1 LGRTEIAG
9 IGASP
14 GRAVGRVVRMPDP
27 IPEPPHEPLLPER
40 ERADSMTRIAAAA
53 TAVQRSLEVLA
64 VRAEGDSKAILE
76 ATALMAADPTLLTA
90 AREKAARGLTPE
102 RAVWEAADEVAATL
116 RSVGGVIAAR
126 VRDLEDVRDRLVGEL
141 TGRPAPAIPR
151 SAEPFVL
158 VARDLAPADTVTLD
172 PSSVRALVTAEGGP
186 TSHTAIIARALG
198 LPAVVGAP
206 GVLELPEG
214 TMVLVDGERGIVRAD
229 PSPDEVAGILSGMR
243 TPGRFQGAGA
253 TRDGRP
259 IALLANVSDWRS
271 ATAAADAGAEGVGL
285 FRTEFCFLGRASPP
299 SVTEQ
304 ASQYAAVF
312 AVSPGKRV
320 VVRTLDAGADKL
332 LRFLPAGAEPNP
344 ALGVRGWRTFRRA
357 PEVLRGQLEAVAAA
371 ASLSSADVWV
381 MAPMIATVAEAQE
394 FVALCDSYGL
404 TTAGVMIETPSAALC
419 AAEIFAYA
427 KFGSIGT
434 NDLTQYAMAA
444 DRSLGELSTLATAW
458 QPALLRL
465 IRFACEGAA
474 VHQRPVGV
482 CGEAAADPALACVFV
497 GLGVSSLSMT
507 AGAIPAV
514 ADMLASVSYDE
525 CVDLARRA
533 VEAGSAELAKEA
545 VHARL
550 AADR

>member
-1 LGRTEIAG
+1 VGRTEIAG
-9 IGASP
+9 IGVSP
-14 GRAVGRVVRMPDP
+14 GRAAGRVVRMPDP
-27 IPEPPHEPLLPER
+27 ISEPPYEPLLPER
-40 ERADSMTRIAAAA
+40 ERPESATRIAAAA
-53 TAVQRSLEVLA
+53 TAVQRSLEALA
-64 VRAEGDSKAILE
+64 GHAEGDGKAILE

-90 AREKAARGLTPE
+90 ARAKAARGLTPE

-116 RSVGGVIAAR
+116 GSVGGVMAAR
-126 VRDLEDVRDRLVGEL
+126 VRDLEDVRDRLIAQL
-141 TGRPAPAIPR
+141 AGRPGPAIPQR
-151 SAEPFVL
+151 SEPFVL

-172 PSSVRALVTAEGGP
+172 PSAVRALVTAEGGR

-229 PSPDEVAGILSGMR
+229 PSADEVAELLSGR
-243 TPGRFQGAGA
+243 RAWDQFHGAGA
-253 TRDGRP
+253 TREGRP
-259 IALLANVSDWRS
+259 IALLANVSDPRS
-271 ATAAADAGAEGVGL
+271 ATAAAGAGAEGVGL
-285 FRTEFCFLGRASPP
+285 FRTEFCFLDRASPP

-312 AVSPGKRV
+312 AAFPGKRV
-320 VVRTLDAGADKL
+320 VVRTLDAGADKP
-332 LRFLPAGAEPNP
+332 LRFLSAGDEPNP

-357 PEVLRGQLEAVAAA
+357 PVVLRGQLEAIAAA
-371 ASLSSADVWV
+371 ASLSSAHVWV
-381 MAPMIATVAEAQE
+381 MAPMVATVSEAQE
-394 FVALCDSYGL
+394 FVALCESYGL
-404 TTAGVMIETPSAALC
+404 TNAGVMIETPSAALC

-444 DRSLGELSTLATAW
+444 DRSLGYLSTLATAW
-458 QPALLRL
+458 QPAVLRL

-474 VHQRPVGV
+474 IHQRPVGV

-497 GLGVSSLSMT
+497 GLGVASLSMT
-507 AGAIPAV
+507 ARAIPVV
-514 ADMLASVSYDE
+514 ADILATVSYHE
-525 CVDLARRA
+525 CVDLAHRA

-545 VHARL
+545 VYASL
-550 AADR
+550 PADR